1 MLVYGAKVAVFGF
14 EIANLLS
21 SVQDVVGPLC
31 ILFGPTILLER
42 RLIARLKAAEA
53 REENQ

>member
-1 MLVYGAKVAVFGF
+1 MVFGF

-31 ILFGPTILLER
+31 VLFGPTILLER
-42 RLIARLKAAEA
+42 RLIARLKAAKLKAQAESQA
-53 REENQ
+53 AE